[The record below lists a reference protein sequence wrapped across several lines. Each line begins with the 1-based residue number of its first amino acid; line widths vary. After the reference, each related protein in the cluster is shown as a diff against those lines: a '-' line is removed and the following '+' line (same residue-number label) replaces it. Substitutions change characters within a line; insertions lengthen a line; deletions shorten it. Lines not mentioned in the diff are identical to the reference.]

1 MLYMK
6 KVLSTVLS
14 LILIMGLMACDDGNE
29 VKVSLEDVKNIIDD
43 YFENSDVYPNYINS
57 FINYS
62 DEAVV
67 VYLKDNSK
75 EKQDEFIH
83 DVFSSSTGSRYIQ
96 YLKDNS
102 LIKFEKIEEQHE
114 IVTTIAYAN
123 WFLNGRSS

>member
-1 MLYMK
+1 
-6 KVLSTVLS
+6 
-14 LILIMGLMACDDGNE
+14 MACDDGNE